1 VIIVFGF
8 LLVLVAVQLLGGD
21 LRRALEV
28 PLRAQWLVVLALVV
42 QIAITTWAAD
52 SVHGTVGD
60 VLHLATY
67 ALAAAFFVANRRVRG
82 LWLVAVGGALN
93 LVAIAANGGVMPAS
107 RWAVETAGLPIR
119 PDEFANSQALA
130 HPRLLPLGDVFA
142 VPAGWPFANVFSVG
156 DVVLLIGAFF
166 VLYIACGCRRRRID
180 PTGAW
185 ARR

>member
-1 VIIVFGF
+1 MIIVFGF
-8 LLVLVAVQLLGGD
+8 LLVLVAVQLFGGD
-21 LRRALEV
+21 LRRAFEV
-28 PLRAQWLVVLALVV
+28 PLRAQWLVALAMVV
-42 QIAITTWAAD
+42 QIVITTWAAD

-60 VLHLATY
+60 VLHLSTY
-67 ALAAAFFVANRRVRG
+67 ALAAAFFVVNRSVRG

-119 PDEFANSQALA
+119 PNEFANSQTLA
-130 HPRLLPLGDVFA
+130 HPRLLALGDVFA

-166 VLYIACGCRRRRID
+166 VLYIACGCRCLTFD
-180 PTGAW
+180 AAGAW
-185 ARR
+185 VGR